1 MKEVLGEVFLLNS
14 ETSRFEEGVA
24 AHSQCPPARG
34 ECGGGL
40 PPPLLLLCYS
50 SIPLLS
56 LLSLFFVF
64 QKVEMREGKE
74 SWWRYC
80 VYVSE
85 CE

>member
-1 MKEVLGEVFLLNS
+1 MKEVLGEVFLLDS
-14 ETSRFEEGVA
+14 ETSRCEEGVA

-34 ECGGGL
+34 ERGGGL
-40 PPPLLLLCYS
+40 PPLLLHYS